1 MKTAIRALKTGSAL
15 AFLVLASILS
25 TTGYAQTAGPY
36 TSGYYY
42 NLGGQL
48 TGVVQPCVDGGCLAT
63 EYTYNSAGLV
73 ATVDEGALGGWPGSA
88 SPSTW
93 SWSKIN
99 RVVSYTYDSMGRV
112 SSKEVSSASGTP
124 YKLTQYAY
132 DSMSRLECVAI
143 RMNPSVGTGTGACSL
158 TTPQGADGPDRITY
172 TTYSPYNNKPL
183 VITRAYGTSN
193 QENYASYTYN
203 SDGLVSTITDAN
215 GNVTTLGY
223 DGFDRLSETEFPS
236 ATSKGSSDPSDAE
249 HYTYDADNNRLTR
262 VTRDGQTIQ
271 YTYDALNRMTTKVAP
286 GEQTVY
292 YGYNLQNQRLYAN
305 FSSATGEGV
314 SDTYDGFGDL
324 TSETVDL
331 SGTAETMAYQY
342 DADGDRTEVTYPD
355 GEYIT
360 YGYDGLDR
368 LSQVLESGSTALAA
382 YSYNGAGQLTEIARG
397 GGVAT
402 TAFGYD
408 GIDRLSTLSQTLA
421 TTADDVSFSYQYN
434 PADQIVS
441 ETISNPAYYPLV
453 NGTTQSY
460 AANGLNEYSTVAG
473 TSYSYDGRGN
483 LTSDGSTTY
492 TYDVENRLLSASGTY
507 NATLAYDPLGR
518 LYSVTSGSTTT
529 TFVYDGDRIAAEYD
543 ASGTLVQRYVYG
555 GSGDDPIVWYEGS
568 GFGASNRQYLLA
580 NQQGSIIDVTDSNG
594 NALAVNQYHPY
605 GLGSSLN
612 EGRFQFTGQA
622 YIPEVGLY
630 YYKARMYNPSLGRFM
645 QTDPIGYTSDL
656 DLYAYVGNDPVDGTD
671 FSGECPSVAACLAS
685 LSARHLA
692 AGVAYAANTTG
703 TPAEGES
710 VVSVIINRAMSGQAQ
725 FGCHGAASCTVS
737 DVVHYQNGKQFAE
750 INSKQFTHFMKG
762 RHNAGAKNAKAAVAY
777 VATHGPT
784 TKGTFY
790 VENPHGAPPKKGQVR
805 GFGNV
810 MPSKPSHVGGVYLY
824 QVPHQVRSEG
834 CVEHHWCH

>member
-1 MKTAIRALKTGSAL
+1 MRTRIRALKTVAAL
-15 AFLVLASILS
+15 GLLLLAPFFS
-25 TTGYAQTAGPY
+25 TAGYAQTAAPY

-48 TGVVQPCVDGGCLAT
+48 TGVVQPCVDGGCLAA
-63 EYTYNSAGLV
+63 EYIYNAAGLV
-73 ATVDEGALGGWPGSA
+73 ATVDEGSLGSWPGSA

-93 SWSKIN
+93 SWSQIK
-99 RVVSYTYDSMGRV
+99 RVVSYAYDSMGRV
-112 SSKEVSSASGTP
+112 SSKEVSSASGVP

-132 DSMSRLECVAI
+132 DSMGRLECVAI
-143 RMNPSVGTGTGACSL
+143 RMNPSVGTATGACSL
-158 TTPQGADGPDRITY
+158 TAPQSADGPDRITY
-172 TTYSPYNNKPL
+172 TTYSAQNNLPL
-183 VITRAYGTSN
+183 VVTRGYGTPN
-193 QENYASYTYN
+193 QVAYATYSYN
-203 SDGLVSTITDAN
+203 SDGLASTIADAN
-215 GNVTTLGY
+215 GNVTTLSY
-223 DGFDRLSETEFPS
+223 DGFDRLAETEFP
-236 ATSKGSSDPSDAE
+236 AMTNTGSSDPNDAE

-271 YTYDALNRMTTKVAP
+271 YTYDALNRMITKVVP

-314 SDTYDGFGDL
+314 SDTYDGFGNL

-342 DADGDRTEVTYPD
+342 DADRDRTQLTYPD

-368 LSQVLESGSTALAA
+368 IDEVLESGSTVLAA
-382 YSYNGAGQLTEIARG
+382 YSYNGAGQLTQIARG
-397 GGVAT
+397 GGVAA

-408 GIDRLSTLSQTLA
+408 AIGRLSSLSQTLS

-441 ETISNPAYYPLV
+441 ENISNQAYYPLV
-453 NGTTQSY
+453 NGATQSY
-460 AANGLNEYSTVAG
+460 AANGLNEYSTVGG

-492 TYDVENRLLSASGTY
+492 TYDVENRLLSASGANSAALT
-507 NATLAYDPLGR
+507 YDPLGR

-529 TFVYDGDRIAAEYD
+529 TFIYDGNRIAAEYD
-543 ASGTLVQRYVYG
+543 GSGNLLQRYVYG

-568 GFGASNRQYLLA
+568 SFGASNRQYLLA
-580 NQQGSIIDVTDSNG
+580 NEQGSIIDVTDSNG

-605 GLGSSLN
+605 GLGSSTN

-656 DLYAYVGNDPVDGTD
+656 DLYAYVGNDPIDGTD
-671 FSGECPSVAACLAS
+671 FSGECPSAPACLAS
-685 LSARHLA
+685 LSARKLA
-692 AGVAYAANTTG
+692 AGIAYAANTTG
-703 TPAEGES
+703 TLPEGES
-710 VVSVIINRAMSGQAQ
+710 VVSVIVNRAMSDQTQYGCKAGSCSVKDVVSAKGQ
-725 FGCHGAASCTVS
+725 FGEYTSKNFKFFE
-737 DVVHYQNGKQFAE
+737 NGKV
-750 INSKQFTHFMKG
+750 NNTGTHT
-762 RHNAGAKNAKAAVAY
+762 AKAAAADVAKN
-777 VATHGPT
+777 GPT
-784 TKGTFY
+784 TKATSY
-790 VENPHGAPPKKGQVR
+790 IENFRGAAPSKSQIKGLGHVI
-805 GFGNV
+805 
-810 MPSKPSHVGGVYLY
+810 PSKPSHTGAVYLY
-824 QVPHQVRSEG
+824 QMPKQVRSEG
-834 CVEHHWCH
+834 CTEHGWCK